1 MFDFNPYYFRL
12 EEENLVDKILNNWIN
27 TLITKVTQKVSV
39 AKPHTENISI
49 PGYEPKPNVTN
60 IESPICT
67 RLHIDEFGSYK
78 NVSTN
83 LV

>member
-1 MFDFNPYYFRL
+1 MLDFNSYYFRL
-12 EEENLVDKILNNWIN
+12 EEENLVDKILNNWID

-39 AKPHTENISI
+39 AKPHPESLSNPSLEPQPNIT
-49 PGYEPKPNVTN
+49 K
-60 IESPICT
+60 IEHSICT